1 MSRNSII
8 IITFLILLVIFAV
21 AFSSSYTSH
30 NMSNLAYVLAIGI
43 DTGENSKMK
52 VSAQFTK
59 SDVSSDSGSSDE
71 SSNIVLVSSEGDSI
85 YSCLNLINTYIGKE
99 INLSHCNV
107 IIFSEDF
114 AKNGISSQIYSLLN
128 NEEFRPTTNLV
139 ISKCDAYDYLDNVK
153 PNLEKLTVNYYDTFS
168 LTNKYTGYFSDI
180 TVGEFFNMLSSSSCG
195 GTAILGGLNKTA
207 REEKE
212 EATNGITNSEE
223 LTAGNSTVE
232 GKRGSENIGIAV
244 FDDDKMCGEL
254 TAIETICHLLIN
266 NDIDSCIISVENP
279 YKEESSNSEE
289 KIELS
294 LTPTKKSRI
303 SVNIK
308 DNIPYI
314 SVKVNVRTSI
324 LTLEK
329 DIDYTKSEVL
339 EKISSIA
346 KDYLEKEFN
355 DYFNKISKD
364 YGTDIDCFSTKAL
377 ANFATINDWE
387 SFNWSDK
394 FKYAKFDVN
403 VNIDEISSMLL
414 TKT

>member
-8 IITFLILLVIFAV
+8 IITFLILLVIFAI

-212 EATNGITNSEE
+212 ESTNGITNSEE

-244 FDDDKMCGEL
+244 FDDDRMCGEL

-266 NDIDSCIISVENP
+266 NDIDSCIISVKNP
-279 YKEESSNSEE
+279 YNEESSNSEE
-289 KIELS
+289 KIELN
-294 LTPTKKSRI
+294 LTPSKKSRI

-314 SVKVNVRTSI
+314 SVKVNVRASI

-329 DIDYTKSEVL
+329 DIDYTKSEIL